1 MVSQCTCQCRPER
14 SAGGKARGAQSK
26 DPVELPE
33 HIANHSP
40 GTFDSVPAHLRPL
53 GTPLRMTPIANVAQA
68 TSRCGQILRNK
79 PPRATT
85 LHRLAASLAFLLIL
99 SLIAKAE
106 DPHDSYKIITV
117 EPPRDVSLEVSGLA
131 RLPGGKLAVAIR
143 RGEVWIAAN
152 PYASDG
158 QGIQWSCFA
167 TGLHEPLGL
176 TYHNG
181 DLFTTQ
187 RSEVTRLRDTNGDG
201 VADEFL
207 CAAKGWGVSGSYH
220 EYAYGPKFD
229 PAGNMWVTLNCSMG
243 KGAFPERNWRGYS
256 LRVAPSGEWQPV
268 SGGMRSPCGIG
279 INPAGDVFYTEQQ
292 GNWNCGGGI
301 HHIRQGAFHGH
312 AESFAFCDLPG
323 APFAKPAET
332 VERVPIAEAMRR
344 MPIYKPA
351 AVWLPYRK
359 MGMSCTDLV
368 LDDTGGKF
376 GPFAG
381 QFFVGEFTMSQVNR
395 VFLEKVEGEYQGA
408 CFPFLDG
415 FQCAPLRMEFGD
427 DGSMFVGETNRG
439 WNSLGTRSY
448 GLQRILWDG
457 HTPFDL
463 KTVEA
468 RPGGFHCTFTKPIRK
483 DSAVSAAF
491 RIKSYTYEY
500 HAEYGGPEIDNQ
512 ELAVKVK
519 NVADDGLAVD
529 LAVEGLRETFIHE
542 LSVEGLVSSDGEPLV
557 HSLAYYTLNRIPK

>member
-1 MVSQCTCQCRPER
+1 MVTCTFPARNGRRP
-14 SAGGKARGAQSK
+14 SAALH
-26 DPVELPE
+26 VLPA
-33 HIANHSP
+33 I
-40 GTFDSVPAHLRPL
+40 
-53 GTPLRMTPIANVAQA
+53 
-68 TSRCGQILRNK
+68 
-79 PPRATT
+79 
-85 LHRLAASLAFLLIL
+85 ASLALMLNAVRADNRIE
-99 SLIAKAE
+99 A
-106 DPHDSYKIITV
+106 YKIITLD
-117 EPPRDVSLEVSGLA
+117 PPHDVPLEVSGLA
-131 RLPGGKLAVAIR
+131 RLPGGKLAVAVR
-143 RGEVWIAAN
+143 RGEVWIAEN
-152 PYASDG
+152 PYTPDG
-158 QGIQWSCFA
+158 QGVRWHCFA

-176 TYHNG
+176 TLHDGALY
-181 DLFTTQ
+181 TTQ
-187 RSEVTRLRDTNGDG
+187 RSEVTRLRDTDGDG
-201 VADEFL
+201 VADEFI
-207 CAAKGWGVSGSYH
+207 CAAKGWGVSGNYH

-229 PAGNMWVTLNCSMG
+229 PSGNMWITLNCSMG

-256 LRVAPSGEWQPV
+256 LRVAPSGNWQPV

-312 AESFAFCDLPG
+312 AESFAFANLPG
-323 APFAKPAET
+323 APFAKPAD
-332 VERVPIAEAMRR
+332 VPERVPIAEAMRR

-376 GPFAG
+376 GPYTG

-395 VFLEKVEGEYQGA
+395 VFLEKVDGEYQGA
-408 CFPFLDG
+408 CFPFLEG
-415 FQCAPLRMEFGD
+415 FQCAPLRMEFGE

-448 GLQRILWDG
+448 GLQRILWSG

-468 RPGGFHCTFTKPIRK
+468 RPDGFHCTFTKPVRRESVISGT
-483 DSAVSAAF
+483 DGGASF
-491 RIKSYTYEY
+491 RMKSYTYEY
-500 HAEYGGPEIDNQ
+500 HAEYGGPEIDAK

-519 NVADDGLAVD
+519 DVSADGLAVD
-529 LAVEGLRETFIHE
+529 LQVENLRETFIHE
-542 LSVEGLVSSDGEPLV
+542 LSIEGLLSSDSKPPA
-557 HSLAYYTLNRIPK
+557 HSLAYYTLNHIPKH